1 MTTNLDGLRVQHS
14 ALDQAASDMYQTVK
28 HIDDRMNRLE
38 SELAPLRNDWA
49 GSAQEAY
56 VHAKATWDRAI
67 QEMRDLLDESHRTV
81 YQSNADYADA
91 DRRGAAR
98 FEI

>member
-1 MTTNLDGLRVQHS
+1 MTTNLDGMRVQHG
-14 ALDQAASDMYQTVK
+14 ALDQAAADMLQTVK
-28 HIDDRMNRLE
+28 DIDDRMNRLE
-38 SELAPLRNDWA
+38 VELEPLRSAWA
-49 GSAQEAY
+49 GHSQQAY

-81 YQSNADYADA
+81 SRSNVEYQAV

-98 FEI
+98 FHF